1 MNDRL
6 VRVATI
12 AFLAGALGFA
22 AFPVAAQGKGYGG
35 LSVGQYTENDITGES
50 TTGFRFF
57 GGYHV
62 NKNIAFEAGYITAA
76 FEGTTATGLTLAA
89 VGVAPVNEQFSVF
102 GTVGLFSWSLSNLD
116 LSGTDPFVGVG
127 ALFNV
132 AKDVAVRVE
141 FDSYT
146 LSSDF
151 ADTSATAL
159 TVGVQFRF

>member
-1 MNDRL
+1 MNDKL
-6 VRVATI
+6 GRVAAIT
-12 AFLAGALGFA
+12 FLTGALAFA
-22 AFPVAAQGKGYGG
+22 AFPAAAQGYAGA
-35 LSVGQYTENDITGES
+35 SVGQYTENDITGES

-57 GGYHV
+57 GGYHF
-62 NKNIAFEAGYITAA
+62 NKNFAAEAGYITAA
-76 FEGTTATGLTLAA
+76 FEGTTATGLTLAV
-89 VGVAPVNEQFSVF
+89 VGVAPINEQFSVF
-102 GTVGLFSWSLSNLD
+102 ATVGLFSWSLSNLD

-127 ALFNV
+127 GLFNV
-132 AKDVAVRVE
+132 GRNVAVRVE